1 MDIETTSHFFL
12 PYLMI
17 KESLSWIALN
27 KIDFRLIETMESFV
41 TETLLFGNSLFDLKK
56 NPLFF
61 LMHPLITF
69 YLLKDSKKPYFN
81 KF

>member
-1 MDIETTSHFFL
+1 MDTETTSHFFL

-56 NPLFF
+56 KTLILSYASIDYILFTKRF
-61 LMHPLITF
+61 EEV
-69 YLLKDSKKPYFN
+69 LL
-81 KF
+81 